1 MGFAERERMRDLE
14 EQAEERDRDKVRRLR
29 DEVARLKEKTNDP
42 KAIAFNDLYYIV
54 TREYENW
61 DEGMTVDWEAVQH
74 ACSLMVSAIRRG
86 QKEY

>member
-1 MGFAERERMRDLE
+1 MSEADEVNE
-14 EQAEERDRDKVRRLR
+14 LR
-29 DEVARLKEKTNDP
+29 AEVARLKYLKEKGAQRWEDNVADP
-42 KAIAFNDLYYIV
+42 FNDLYYIV
-54 TREYENW
+54 TSEYEKW

>member
-1 MGFAERERMRDLE
+1 MSEADEISERQHQHRLV
-14 EQAEERDRDKVRRLR
+14 QLR
-29 DEVARLKEKTNDP
+29 DEVARLKYLKEKAVRRWEDNVADT
-42 KAIAFNDLYYIV
+42 FNDLYYIV
-54 TREYENW
+54 TSEYEKW